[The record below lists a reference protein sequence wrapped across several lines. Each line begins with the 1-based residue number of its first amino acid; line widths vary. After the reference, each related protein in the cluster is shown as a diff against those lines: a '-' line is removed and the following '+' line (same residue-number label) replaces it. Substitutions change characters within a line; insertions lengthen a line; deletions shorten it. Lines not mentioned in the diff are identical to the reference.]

1 MTPEQEA
8 AANDAANKILAALRA
23 AKTPAEC
30 AAISA
35 KAAKTFERLQEIHP
49 VRAIHIVNLAEMKKR
64 EFANHAS
71 KTIPTRS
78 ARRRMATREDEYRD
92 LFD

>member
-8 AANDAANKILAALRA
+8 RANDYANAILAELRA
-23 AKTPAEC
+23 ASTPAQC

-35 KAAKTFERLQEIHP
+35 KYAKAFERLEKAHP
-49 VRAIHIVNLAEMKKR
+49 VRAIHIVNLAEVKKQ
-64 EFANHAS
+64 EFANAA
-71 KTIPTRS
+71 KTVPKKRS
-78 ARRRMATREDEYRD
+78 RRRVEPREDEYRS